1 MTLDE
6 RWRLWKGLVA
16 ALLVL
21 MAGAM
26 AVTVVKQSA
35 AGVVVVLGL
44 SALLVA
50 LLFTANF
57 RDQVVPPYLQGLD
70 NDQRRLV
77 AALARSGGR
86 APDPV
91 LAGAVV
97 ASARRQRT
105 GHALFLASGAI
116 PVGVRLSHLLAGGAG
131 AGGAFDTV
139 VILVWLVLAV
149 FLTRGLVRT
158 TKAISANR

>member
-1 MTLDE
+1 M
-6 RWRLWKGLVA
+6 
-16 ALLVL
+16 
-21 MAGAM
+21 
-26 AVTVVKQSA
+26 
-35 AGVVVVLGL
+35 
-44 SALLVA
+44 
-50 LLFTANF
+50 
-57 RDQVVPPYLQGLD
+57 PPYLQGLD

-77 AALARSGGR
+77 AALASSGGR

-91 LAGAVV
+91 LADAVV

-116 PVGVRLSHLLAGGAG
+116 PVGVRLSHLLAGDAG
-131 AGGAFDTV
+131 TGGAFDAV
-139 VILVWLVLAV
+139 IILVWLVLAG